1 MRNGKIIL
9 DTNIWV
15 SYVIGRKLDEIAK
28 IILDS
33 NLTVFFCNELEE
45 ELEDVLARE
54 KFLKLLEYAPDVYL
68 AFIRNLTVRIPILC
82 EFNDCPDKKDN
93 FLFDLAIQSHAEFL
107 VTGDK
112 LLLEI
117 KVENLKV
124 ISFKQFRQ
132 LFSN

>member
-28 IILDS
+28 IILDR

-54 KFLKLLEYAPDVYL
+54 KFLKLLEYTPDVYL
-68 AFIRNLTVRIPILC
+68 AFIRNLTVSMPVLC
-82 EFNDCPDKKDN
+82 EFKDCPDKKDN

-132 LFSN
+132 LFSY

>member
-28 IILDS
+28 IILDR

-54 KFLKLLEYAPDVYL
+54 KFLKLLEYTPDVYL
-68 AFIRNLTVRIPILC
+68 AFIRNLTVSMPILC
-82 EFNDCPDKKDN
+82 EFKDCPDKKDN

-132 LFSN
+132 LFSY